1 MKKLHIFG
9 IVIIAVT
16 IGVIISTISDSST
29 YSNFKEA
36 SENPDMEFMVVGKL
50 NLEKEMSYDPETSPY
65 FSFYLID
72 GTGLEEEVRFIGS
85 KPQDFERSD
94 QVVITG
100 KYQDEGFIASK
111 ILMKCPSKYN
121 NGNNVEVKAVSES

>member
-1 MKKLHIFG
+1 MKKIHLIG

-16 IGVIISTISDSST
+16 VGVIISTISDSST
-29 YSNFKEA
+29 YTGFEQA
-36 SENPDMEFMVVGKL
+36 GLNPGMEYQVVGVL
-50 NLEKEMSYDPETSPY
+50 DLEKEMTYDPEVSP
-65 FSFYLID
+65 FFQFYLTD
-72 GTGLEEEVRFIGS
+72 KEGKQEMVKFKGS

-100 KYQDEGFIASK
+100 QYVEGEFIASK

-121 NGNNVEVKAVSES
+121 NGQDVEVKATVES

>member
-9 IVIIAVT
+9 IVVIAIT

-36 SENPDMEFMVVGKL
+36 SENPDMEFMVVGTL
-50 NLEKEMSYDPETSPY
+50 NLEKEMVYNPEVSPY
-65 FSFYLID
+65 FSFYLVD
-72 GTGLEEEVRFIGS
+72 GKGLEEEVKFVGS

-100 KYQDEGFIASK
+100 KYQEEGFIASK

>member
-9 IVIIAVT
+9 IVVIAIT

-36 SENPDMEFMVVGKL
+36 SENPDMEFMVVGTL
-50 NLEKEMSYDPETSPY
+50 NLEKEMTYNPEVSPY
-65 FSFYLID
+65 FSFYLVD
-72 GTGLEEEVRFIGS
+72 GKGLEEEVKFVGS

-100 KYQDEGFIASK
+100 KYQEEGFIASK

-121 NGNNVEVKAVSES
+121 NGNNVEVKSVSES

>member
-16 IGVIISTISDSST
+16 IGVIISTIADSST
-29 YSNFKEA
+29 YSDFKEA
-36 SENPDMEFMVVGKL
+36 SENPDMEFMVVGTL
-50 NLEKEMSYDPETSPY
+50 NLEKEMSYNPETSPY
-65 FSFYLID
+65 FSFYLVD
-72 GTGLEEEVRFIGS
+72 GKGLEEEVKFIGS

-100 KYQDEGFIASK
+100 MYQDDSFVASK

-121 NGNNVEVKAVSES
+121 NGDNVEVKAVSES